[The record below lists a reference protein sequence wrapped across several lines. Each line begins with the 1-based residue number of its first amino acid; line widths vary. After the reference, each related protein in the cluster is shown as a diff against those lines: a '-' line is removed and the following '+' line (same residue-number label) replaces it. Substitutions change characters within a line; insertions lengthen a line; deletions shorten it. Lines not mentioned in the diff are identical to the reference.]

1 MKRRSKIMEAIWGPF
16 DRNDPLEWVVLG
28 CGFVML
34 VWFLLMRGL
43 YAYI

>member
-28 CGFVML
+28 SGFVML
-34 VWFLLMRGL
+34 VWFLLMRVL
-43 YAYI
+43 YAN

>member
-28 CGFVML
+28 CGFIC
-34 VWFLLMRGL
+34 LLMGVL